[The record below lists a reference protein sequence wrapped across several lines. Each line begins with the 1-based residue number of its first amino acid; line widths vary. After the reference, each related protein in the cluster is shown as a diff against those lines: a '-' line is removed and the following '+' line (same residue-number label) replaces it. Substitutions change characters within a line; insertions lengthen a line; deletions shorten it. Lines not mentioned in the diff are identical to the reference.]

1 MFECSFGLP
10 ELRRGIADYYERFYN
25 FRPDPDTE
33 ITVTLGATEAIS
45 SALRAITQPGDGVV
59 MLQPYHEMY
68 VNQVRAFHCQCEFA
82 TLRENTEKGVWELDM
97 DEMESVLSLPHVKAF
112 ICNSP
117 HNPTGKLFSKKEL
130 EQLCNI
136 CLKHHVY
143 IVTDEIYEH
152 IIYKPMA
159 RKSDGY
165 EDGHHCLFAWPN
177 VKHLVICGWSLCT
190 ALPHSTLNMLQSAN
204 SLSKTGSATGWRVG
218 WTLAVDRITQRIRSV
233 HDTLVMQAPTPL
245 QV

>member
-1 MFECSFGLP
+1 
-10 ELRRGIADYYERFYN
+10 
-25 FRPDPDTE
+25 
-33 ITVTLGATEAIS
+33 
-45 SALRAITQPGDGVV
+45 
-59 MLQPYHEMY
+59 
-68 VNQVRAFHCQCEFA
+68 
-82 TLRENTEKGVWELDM
+82 
-97 DEMESVLSLPHVKAF
+97 
-112 ICNSP
+112 
-117 HNPTGKLFSKKEL
+117 
-130 EQLCNI
+130 
-136 CLKHHVY
+136 
-143 IVTDEIYEH
+143 
-152 IIYKPMA
+152 MA

-245 QV
+245 QRGLVQLLKAPSDFFDALRRCYQEKRDFMCKELRSLGFQLSIPQGSYYLFVRYGNINSIRRFLPREAAEYLVRSVGVAVVPGDNFYSENCAAKNNYLRVAFCKQNGQLRESISRLQAGLSLADGR

>member
-1 MFECSFGLP
+1 MFERSFGLP

-68 VNQVRAFHCQCEFA
+68 VNQVRAFYCKCEFA
-82 TLRENTEKGVWELDM
+82 SLRENTEKGVWEFDM
-97 DEMESVLSLPHVKAF
+97 DEMESVMSLPHIKAF

-117 HNPTGKLFSKKEL
+117 HNPTGKVFSKKEL

-136 CLKHHVY
+136 CLKHNVY

-152 IIYKPMA
+152 FIYESKTPQCDESEEA
-159 RKSDGY
+159 
-165 EDGHHCLFAWPN
+165 HNCLFGWAK
-177 VKHLVICGWSLCT
+177 VRHLVICGTSLRT
-190 ALPHSTLNMLQSAN
+190 ALRGLRALFS
-204 SLSKTGSATGWRVG
+204 
-218 WTLAVDRITQRIRSV
+218 
-233 HDTLVMQAPTPL
+233 
-245 QV
+245 